1 MGRDYIGERTIADP
15 RMRAAEQ
22 ARRRRLAAQRRAAEA
37 AALARYKERA
47 RWCRVPGCGQP
58 SAGGVFGFWPCCS
71 EACMQRWQ
79 EELQRRED
87 VAQARRL
94 GIPVAQ
100 LRASHRAAA
109 TAAEPATSAL
119 DAGNTPPAAVP
130 MTTPPLP
137 HYCLIACSGTKAA
150 AAAPAAQIY
159 RGDLFVKSLAWA
171 RLQGCTEVAI
181 LSAKHGLT
189 PLDHLV
195 EPYDESL
202 IKAPMPQRR
211 RWAEGILASLQQRWS
226 LATQACEITCLAG
239 LRYTEPLIEMIQE
252 AAPGT
257 LIRRPL
263 AGLGIGQQK
272 AWLANQLRV
281 QPAPQM
287 PAP

>member
-71 EACMQRWQ
+71 EACMQRW
-79 EELQRRED
+79 
-87 VAQARRL
+87 
-94 GIPVAQ
+94 
-100 LRASHRAAA
+100 
-109 TAAEPATSAL
+109 
-119 DAGNTPPAAVP
+119 
-130 MTTPPLP
+130 
-137 HYCLIACSGTKAA
+137 
-150 AAAPAAQIY
+150 
-159 RGDLFVKSLAWA
+159 
-171 RLQGCTEVAI
+171 
-181 LSAKHGLT
+181 
-189 PLDHLV
+189 
-195 EPYDESL
+195 
-202 IKAPMPQRR
+202 
-211 RWAEGILASLQQRWS
+211 S